1 MAIAASTTNTFT
13 ASSNPDGTIWSVP
26 FWKGAGER
34 ALWTWAQT
42 FLGAFFAVEGTDM
55 TLDVQ
60 TWYAAAIAATAAA
73 FLSVLKSAA
82 QPEFTAGK
90 YQVVEQTIIRPKEAV
105 VAPQEAHRPYTDDDV
120 FP

>member
-1 MAIAASTTNTFT
+1 MALAASTTSTFT
-13 ASSNPDGTIWSVP
+13 ASVNPEGTIWSVP

-42 FLGAFFAVEGTDM
+42 FLGAFFAVEGADIS
-55 TLDVQ
+55 LDVQ

-73 FLSVLKSAA
+73 FLSVVKSAA

-105 VAPQEAHRPYTDDDV
+105 VAPTNSTGNVVDEQT